1 MLLDFINWSGTV
13 KNKLSTEQ
21 KTESFSFH
29 FGFGQVIVKAV
40 EWNLEP
46 WSTCVQVLCMF
57 YACFHHSGFFFFF
70 AEFGLNQKD
79 ALNKIRMKFFCL
91 SPDKTRLVAVRVGV
105 CFDAFNFGSPIFI
118 MKVLTSPYDCIFSVS
133 EIASEKKKKKFWP
146 MRWMGDVSQ
155 GWLISQELE
164 AGGFRSKTN
173 RSTKP
178 PSAKKWQSFLSA
190 DR

>member
-79 ALNKIRMKFFCL
+79 APNKIRMKFFCL

-105 CFDAFNFGSPIFI
+105 CFDAFHLGSPIFI

-133 EIASEKKKKKFWP
+133 EIASKKKKSSDQCGEWETCPKGERQIWVEP
-146 MRWMGDVSQ
+146 DSSPRLPR
-155 GWLISQELE
+155 GWRVQIQ
-164 AGGFRSKTN
+164 N
-173 RSTKP
+173 
-178 PSAKKWQSFLSA
+178 
-190 DR
+190 